1 MAQGV
6 KDLMSLLRL
15 WLLMWHRFDP
25 WPRNFYML
33 QVQQKKKK
41 KKKKKKN
48 YVDPGQ
54 CLLTLNAILLV

>member
-41 KKKKKKN
+41 KKKKKITK
-48 YVDPGQ
+48 P
-54 CLLTLNAILLV
+54 LARASPP